1 VERSLPACSVWQ
13 LGKHNIVDD
22 CWQAACA
29 PQSKGTPL
37 PVKVKRSSH
46 QKTAARFRP
55 RIEFLSRMIH
65 PRPHATAIF
74 TLVVSL
80 VSYSL
85 ITTGFAAP
93 AEISPPPVTPT
104 PETRPSP
111 TNSSS
116 SSAATPSK
124 AVENS
129 VVKIFATLR
138 QPDPAKP
145 WTKREPNDITASGV
159 VISGKRILTNAHVVQ
174 YASEVQV
181 QANQAGDKLPAIVKA
196 VGPGIDL
203 AVLELEDQKFF
214 DSHAPLPF
222 RKSLPD
228 SKDPVMVYGYPTGG
242 ASLSITKGII
252 SRIEFT
258 NYSFSSLGLRIQ
270 IDAAINPGNSGG
282 PAVVND
288 EIVGLAFS
296 HLQTA
301 QNIGYIIPVE
311 EIEMFLQDVADGRYD
326 GKPVMY
332 DDLQTLEN
340 PALRSYLHLPESV
353 QGTVVHR
360 PFDSSPNYP
369 LKEWD
374 VITKIGEVSVDDEG
388 MIKLGD
394 TLRVRFLYMVQ
405 KLAEKDTVPLT
416 VFRTGKELKI
426 NLPVLRQRPLV
437 IPELKGTYPSYFVY
451 GPIVFS
457 EATTDFW
464 TIVQYNREWT
474 GFLAMLT
481 YMGSPLIG
489 RIGDKPAFP
498 GERLVIV
505 PCPFFPHRLSKGYGN
520 PAWQVLKTVNHQPVK
535 NLAHLVETLRDLK
548 DEFVTFEFNTRSSGE
563 SIVFP
568 RAEMVSATENILNDN
583 GVRSQGSAD
592 VMTIWNAKQ
601 TK

>member
-1 VERSLPACSVWQ
+1 M
-13 LGKHNIVDD
+13 
-22 CWQAACA
+22 
-29 PQSKGTPL
+29 
-37 PVKVKRSSH
+37 SH
-46 QKTAARFRP
+46 RRP
-55 RIEFLSRMIH
+55 R
-65 PRPHATAIF
+65 ATTMFA
-74 TLVVSL
+74 LVVSL
-80 VSYSL
+80 VFYSL
-85 ITTGFAAP
+85 ITNGFAAP
-93 AEISPPPVTPT
+93 AETSPPPVTPT
-104 PETRPSP
+104 PEARPSP
-111 TNSSS
+111 GNALST
-116 SSAATPSK
+116 AATPSK

-138 QPDPAKP
+138 QPDPTKP
-145 WTKREPNDITASGV
+145 WTKKEPNDITASGV

-258 NYSFSSLGLRIQ
+258 GYSLSALGLRIQ

-311 EIEMFLQDVADGRYD
+311 EIELFLQDVADGSYD
-326 GKPVMY
+326 GKPAMY

-340 PALRSYLHLPESV
+340 PALRSYLHLPESL
-353 QGTVVHR
+353 QGMVVHR

-374 VITKIGEVSVDDEG
+374 VITKIGDVPVDDEG

-394 TLRVRFLYMVQ
+394 TLRVRFAYMVQ
-405 KLAEKDTVPLT
+405 KLAQKDTISLT
-416 VFRTGKELKI
+416 IYRGGKESQI

-451 GPIVFS
+451 GPTVFS
-457 EATTDFW
+457 EATMDL
-464 TIVQYNREWT
+464 VALAQRNRET
-474 GFLAMLT
+474 TALVAMLT
-481 YMGSPLIG
+481 YIGSPLIG

-498 GERLVIV
+498 GERLVVV

-535 NLAHLVETLRDLK
+535 NLAHLVEILRDLK
-548 DEFVTFEFNTRSSGE
+548 DEFVTFEFDTRSSGE

-568 RAEMVSATENILNDN
+568 RAEMVSTTENILNDN

-592 VMTIWNAKQ
+592 VMTIWNAK
-601 TK
+601 KGDH

>member
-1 VERSLPACSVWQ
+1 MIH
-13 LGKHNIVDD
+13 G
-22 CWQAACA
+22 
-29 PQSKGTPL
+29 
-37 PVKVKRSSH
+37 
-46 QKTAARFRP
+46 RP
-55 RIEFLSRMIH
+55 R
-65 PRPHATAIF
+65 ATTMF
-74 TLVVSL
+74 TLVVS
-80 VSYSL
+80 VVFFSL
-85 ITTGFAAP
+85 ITNGFAAP
-93 AEISPPPVTPT
+93 AETSPPPVTPT

-111 TNSSS
+111 ANTSSI
-116 SSAATPSK
+116 AATPSK

-138 QPDPAKP
+138 QPDPTRP
-145 WTKREPNDITASGV
+145 STKKEPNDITASGV
-159 VISGKRILTNAHVVQ
+159 VISGKRILTNAHVVK

-181 QANQAGDKLPAIVKA
+181 QANQAGDKLPAIIKA

-214 DSHAPLPF
+214 DTHAPLPF

-258 NYSFSSLGLRIQ
+258 NYSFSALGLRIQ

-296 HLQTA
+296 HLQMA

-311 EIEMFLQDVADGRYD
+311 EIELFLQDVADGSYD
-326 GKPVMY
+326 GKPAMY

-340 PALRSYLHLPESV
+340 PALRSYLHLPESLH
-353 QGTVVHR
+353 GMVVHR
-360 PFDSSPNYP
+360 PFDSAASYP

-374 VITKIGEVSVDDEG
+374 VIAKIGDVPVDDEG

-394 TLRVRFLYMVQ
+394 TLRVRFPYMVQ
-405 KLAEKDTVPLT
+405 KLAVKDTVPLT
-416 VFRTGKELKI
+416 IFRGGKELKI

-437 IPELKGTYPSYFVY
+437 IPELKGSYPSYFVY

-457 EATTDFW
+457 EATTDLIALAQRNPE
-464 TIVQYNREWT
+464 TSAIV
-474 GFLAMLT
+474 GMLT
-481 YMGSPLIG
+481 YIGSPLIT

-498 GERLVIV
+498 GERLVVV

-520 PAWQVLKTVNHQPVK
+520 PGWQVLQTVNHQPIK
-535 NLAHLVETLRDLK
+535 NLAHLVEVLRDLK

-563 SIVFP
+563 AIVFP
-568 RAEMVSATENILNDN
+568 SAEMFSATENILNDN
-583 GVRSQGSAD
+583 GVRSQGSTD
-592 VMTIWNAKQ
+592 VMKIWTAKN
-601 TK
+601 TDH

>member
-1 VERSLPACSVWQ
+1 MIHRRFS
-13 LGKHNIVDD
+13 
-22 CWQAACA
+22 
-29 PQSKGTPL
+29 
-37 PVKVKRSSH
+37 
-46 QKTAARFRP
+46 AARFAFVTFFVFYLT
-55 RIEFLSRMIH
+55 ISAAL
-65 PRPHATAIF
+65 
-74 TLVVSL
+74 
-80 VSYSL
+80 
-85 ITTGFAAP
+85 AAP
-93 AEISPPPVTPT
+93 AETSPPPVTPT
-104 PETRPSP
+104 PEARPSAP
-111 TNSSS
+111 NASTTT
-116 SSAATPSK
+116 AATPSK

-129 VVKIFATLR
+129 VVKVFATLR
-138 QPDPAKP
+138 QPDPSKP
-145 WTKREPNDITASGV
+145 WTKKEPNDITASGV

-203 AVLELEDQKFF
+203 AVLEMEDQKFF

-258 NYSFSSLGLRIQ
+258 GYSLSALGLRIQ

-311 EIEMFLQDVADGRYD
+311 EIELFLQDMADGRYD
-326 GKPVMY
+326 GKPAMY

-340 PALRSYLHLPESV
+340 PALRSYLHLPESL
-353 QGTVVHR
+353 QGMVVHR
-360 PFDSSPNYP
+360 SFDSSSNYP

-374 VITKIGEVSVDDEG
+374 VITKIGDVPVDDEG
-388 MIKLGD
+388 MVKLGD
-394 TLRVRFLYMVQ
+394 TLRVRFAYMVQ

-416 VFRTGKELKI
+416 IYRGGKESKI

-437 IPELKGTYPSYFVY
+437 IPELKGAYPSYFVY

-457 EATTDFW
+457 EATTDF
-464 TIVQYNREWT
+464 VGLAQRNRENT
-474 GFLAMLT
+474 AIFAMLT
-481 YMGSPLIG
+481 YIGSPLIG
-489 RIGDKPAFP
+489 RIADKPAFP
-498 GERLVIV
+498 GERLVVV

-520 PAWQVLKTVNHQPVK
+520 PAWQVVKTVNHQPVK

-548 DEFVTFEFNTRSSGE
+548 DDFVTFEFDTRTTGE
-563 SIVFP
+563 SMVFP

-592 VMTIWNAKQ
+592 VMTIWNAK
-601 TK
+601 KDK

>member
-1 VERSLPACSVWQ
+1 MCGKKRVLAFVLESSSFAPMRIDRTSRLVFAITSALVPSVIFC
-13 LGKHNIVDD
+13 LAV
-22 CWQAACA
+22 
-29 PQSKGTPL
+29 
-37 PVKVKRSSH
+37 
-46 QKTAARFRP
+46 TAA
-55 RIEFLSRMIH
+55 L
-65 PRPHATAIF
+65 
-74 TLVVSL
+74 
-80 VSYSL
+80 
-85 ITTGFAAP
+85 AAP
-93 AEISPPPVTPT
+93 AEPSPPPVTPM
-104 PETRPSP
+104 PEAKSSP
-111 TNSSS
+111 VVVLSPP
-116 SSAATPSK
+116 ATPSK

-138 QPDPAKP
+138 QPDPTKP
-145 WTKREPNDITASGV
+145 WSKREPTEITASGA

-181 QANQAGDKLPAIVKA
+181 QANQAGDKLPAVVKA

-203 AVLELEDQKFF
+203 AILELENQKFF

-242 ASLSITKGII
+242 TSLSITKGII

-258 NYSFSSLGLRIQ
+258 GYSVSAQGLRIQ

-296 HLQTA
+296 HLQMA

-311 EIEMFLQDVADGRYD
+311 EIELFLQDVGDGHYD
-326 GKPVMY
+326 GKPAMY

-340 PALRSYLHLPESV
+340 PALRSYLHLPESS
-353 QGTVVHR
+353 QGMVVHR
-360 PFDSSPNYP
+360 PFASSPNYP

-374 VITKIGEVSVDDEG
+374 VVTKIGDVPVDDEG

-394 TLRVRFLYMVQ
+394 TLRVRFPYMVQ
-405 KLAEKDTVPLT
+405 KLAEKDSVPLT
-416 VFRTGKELKI
+416 IFRDGKELKI

-437 IPELKGTYPSYFVY
+437 IPELKGNYPSYFVY

-457 EATTDFW
+457 EATTDL
-464 TIVQYNREWT
+464 IAVIHHNREYAAML
-474 GFLAMLT
+474 GMLT
-481 YMGSPLIG
+481 YIGSPLIG

-498 GERLVIV
+498 GERLVVV
-505 PCPFFPHRLSKGYGN
+505 PCPFFPHRLSKGYGS
-520 PAWQVLKTVNHQPVK
+520 PAWQVLKTVNHQSIK
-535 NLAHLVETLRDLK
+535 NLNHLVEVLRDLK
-548 DEFVTFEFNTRSSGE
+548 DEFVTFEFNTRLSGE

-583 GVRSQGSAD
+583 GVRSQGSPD
-592 VMTIWNAKQ
+592 VMKVWSGKTTDHPAKPLP
-601 TK
+601 

>member
-1 VERSLPACSVWQ
+1 MIQ
-13 LGKHNIVDD
+13 
-22 CWQAACA
+22 
-29 PQSKGTPL
+29 
-37 PVKVKRSSH
+37 
-46 QKTAARFRP
+46 RP
-55 RIEFLSRMIH
+55 
-65 PRPHATAIF
+65 PRATTAIF
-74 TLVVSL
+74 TLAVSL
-80 VSYSL
+80 VYYSL
-85 ITTGFAAP
+85 ITTALAAP
-93 AEISPPPVTPT
+93 AETSTPPVTPP

-111 TNSSS
+111 ANASST
-116 SSAATPSK
+116 AATPSK

-129 VVKIFATLR
+129 VVKIFATLC
-138 QPDPAKP
+138 QPDPTKP
-145 WTKREPNDITASGV
+145 WTKREPSDITASGV

-258 NYSFSSLGLRIQ
+258 GYSLSALGLRIQ

-288 EIVGLAFS
+288 EIVGVAFS

-311 EIEMFLQDVADGRYD
+311 EIEFFLQDVADGSYD
-326 GKPVMY
+326 GKPAIY

-340 PALRSYLHLPESV
+340 PALRSYLHLPESLE
-353 QGTVVHR
+353 GMIVHR

-369 LKEWD
+369 LKQWD
-374 VITKIGEVSVDDEG
+374 VITKIGDAPVDDEG

-394 TLRVRFLYMVQ
+394 TLRVQFAYMVQ
-405 KLAEKDTVPLT
+405 KLAQKDAVPLT
-416 VFRTGKELKI
+416 IYRDGKESKI

-437 IPELKGTYPSYFVY
+437 IPELKGAYPSYFVY

-457 EATTDFW
+457 EATTDLVTFA
-464 TIVQYNREWT
+464 QRNREMT
-474 GFLAMLT
+474 PLLAMLT
-481 YMGSPLIG
+481 YIGSPLIG

-498 GERLVIV
+498 GERLVVV

-520 PAWQVLKTVNHQPVK
+520 PSWQVLKTVNHQPVK
-535 NLAHLVETLRDLK
+535 NLAHLVAMLRDLK
-548 DEFVTFEFNTRSSGE
+548 DEFVTFEFDTRTGGE

-568 RAEMVSATENILNDN
+568 RSEMVSATDNILNDN
-583 GVRSQGSAD
+583 GVRSQGSPD
-592 VMTIWNAKQ
+592 VMTIWNAK
-601 TK
+601 TKP

>member
-1 VERSLPACSVWQ
+1 M
-13 LGKHNIVDD
+13 I
-22 CWQAACA
+22 
-29 PQSKGTPL
+29 
-37 PVKVKRSSH
+37 
-46 QKTAARFRP
+46 RP
-55 RIEFLSRMIH
+55 R
-65 PRPHATAIF
+65 PRATTIF
-74 TLVVSL
+74 ALVL
-80 VSYSL
+80 VSCSL
-85 ITTGFAAP
+85 ITTGFSAP
-93 AEISPPPVTPT
+93 AETGPPAVTPT
-104 PETRPSP
+104 PEARQSVPSAP
-111 TNSSS
+111 STT
-116 SSAATPSK
+116 AATPSK

-138 QPDPAKP
+138 QPDPTKP
-145 WTKREPNDITASGV
+145 WTKKEPNDITASGV

-203 AVLELEDQKFF
+203 AVLELEDQRFF
-214 DSHAPLPF
+214 DTHAPLPF

-258 NYSFSSLGLRIQ
+258 NYSFSALGLRIQ

-296 HLQTA
+296 HLQMA

-340 PALRSYLHLPESV
+340 PALRSYLHLPESL
-353 QGTVVHR
+353 QGMVVHR

-374 VITKIGEVSVDDEG
+374 VITKIGDVQVDDEG

-394 TLRVRFLYMVQ
+394 TLRVRFNYLVQ
-405 KLAEKDTVPLT
+405 KLAQKDTVPLT
-416 VFRTGKELKI
+416 IYRGGKESKI
-426 NLPVLRQRPLV
+426 NLPVLRERPLV
-437 IPELKGTYPSYFVY
+437 IPELNGAYPSYFVY
-451 GPIVFS
+451 GPLVFS
-457 EATTDFW
+457 EVTTDMLAA
-464 TIVQYNREWT
+464 QRNREMT
-474 GFLAMLT
+474 GFFAMLT
-481 YMGSPLIG
+481 YMGSPLIC

-498 GERLVIV
+498 GERLVVV

-520 PAWQVLKTVNHQPVK
+520 PAWQILKAVNHQPIK

-548 DEFVTFEFNTRSSGE
+548 DEFVTFEFNTRTSGE
-563 SIVFP
+563 SVVFP

-592 VMTIWNAKQ
+592 VMTIWNGKG

>member
-1 VERSLPACSVWQ
+1 MRRKNFLRAQASCVWGRVGFQPADETS
-13 LGKHNIVDD
+13 
-22 CWQAACA
+22 QA
-29 PQSKGTPL
+29 KR
-37 PVKVKRSSH
+37 PVPPRAIGPIRKN
-46 QKTAARFRP
+46 AARFRP
-55 RIEFLSRMIH
+55 RIAFLSWMIR
-65 PRPHATAIF
+65 PRPRATTIF
-74 TLVVSL
+74 ALVL
-80 VSYSL
+80 ASYSL
-85 ITTGFAAP
+85 ITTGFGAP
-93 AEISPPPVTPT
+93 AETGPPAVTPT
-104 PETRPSP
+104 PEARPSVP
-111 TNSSS
+111 SAPSTT
-116 SSAATPSK
+116 AATPSK

-138 QPDPAKP
+138 QPDPTKP
-145 WTKREPNDITASGV
+145 WTKKEPNDITASGV

-203 AVLELEDQKFF
+203 AVLELEDQRFF
-214 DSHAPLPF
+214 DTHAPLPF

-258 NYSFSSLGLRIQ
+258 NYSFSALGLRIQ

-296 HLQTA
+296 HLQMA

-340 PALRSYLHLPESV
+340 PALRSYLHLPESL
-353 QGTVVHR
+353 QGMVVHR

-374 VITKIGEVSVDDEG
+374 VITKIGDVQVDDEG

-394 TLRVRFLYMVQ
+394 TLRVRFNYLVQ
-405 KLAEKDTVPLT
+405 KLAQKDTVPLT
-416 VFRTGKELKI
+416 IYRGGKESKI
-426 NLPVLRQRPLV
+426 NLPVLRERPLV
-437 IPELKGTYPSYFVY
+437 IPELNGAYPSYFVY
-451 GPIVFS
+451 GPLVFS
-457 EATTDFW
+457 EVTTDMLAA
-464 TIVQYNREWT
+464 QRNREMT
-474 GFLAMLT
+474 GFFAMLT
-481 YMGSPLIG
+481 YMGSPLIC

-498 GERLVIV
+498 GERLVVV

-520 PAWQVLKTVNHQPVK
+520 PAWQILKAVNHQPIK

-548 DEFVTFEFNTRSSGE
+548 DEFVTFEFNTRTSGE
-563 SIVFP
+563 SVVFP

-592 VMTIWNAKQ
+592 VMTIWNGKGM
-601 TK
+601 K

>member
-1 VERSLPACSVWQ
+1 MS
-13 LGKHNIVDD
+13 
-22 CWQAACA
+22 
-29 PQSKGTPL
+29 
-37 PVKVKRSSH
+37 
-46 QKTAARFRP
+46 
-55 RIEFLSRMIH
+55 H
-65 PRPHATAIF
+65 PRSRISVTILFIVIIPTIF
-74 TLVVSL
+74 S
-80 VSYSL
+80 SL
-85 ITTGFAAP
+85 IATVLAAP
-93 AEISPPPVTPT
+93 AETSAPAVTPT
-104 PETRPSP
+104 PEIKPSAAN
-111 TNSSS
+111 TSSSS

-138 QPDPAKP
+138 QPDPTKP
-145 WTKREPNDITASGV
+145 WTKKEPSDITASGV

-203 AVLELEDQKFF
+203 AVLEMEDQKFF

-258 NYSFSSLGLRIQ
+258 GYSLSTLGLRIQ

-340 PALRSYLHLPESV
+340 PALRSFLHLPESV
-353 QGTVVHR
+353 RGMVVHR
-360 PFDSSPNYP
+360 PFDSSPSYP

-374 VITKIGEVSVDDEG
+374 VITKIGDVPVDDEG

-416 VFRTGKELKI
+416 VFRNGKELKI
-426 NLPVLRQRPLV
+426 NLPILRQRPLV
-437 IPELKGTYPSYFVY
+437 IPELRGAYPSYFVY

-457 EATTDFW
+457 EATTDLFAL
-464 TIVQYNREWT
+464 TQHNRDMT
-474 GFLAMLT
+474 GLLAMLT
-481 YMGSPLIG
+481 YMGSPLIS

-498 GERLVIV
+498 GERLVVV

-520 PAWQVLKTVNHQPVK
+520 PAWQTLKTVNHQPVK
-535 NLAHLVETLRDLK
+535 NLANLVETLRDLK
-548 DEFVTFEFNTRSSGE
+548 DEFVSFEFDTRTSGE

-568 RAEMVSATENILNDN
+568 RAEMVSAAENILNDN

-592 VMTIWNAKQ
+592 VMTIWNAK
-601 TK
+601 K

>member
-1 VERSLPACSVWQ
+1 MPLGPVGFQPAENVNQASCPIARHARYVRSKPEKGRSLSPSNRVPW
-13 LGKHNIVDD
+13 LMFHG
-22 CWQAACA
+22 
-29 PQSKGTPL
+29 PPT
-37 PVKVKRSSH
+37 
-46 QKTAARFRP
+46 RF
-55 RIEFLSRMIH
+55 I
-65 PRPHATAIF
+65 
-74 TLVVSL
+74 LVVAL
-80 VSYSL
+80 IFYFL
-85 ITTGFAAP
+85 ITIGLAAP
-93 AEISPPPVTPT
+93 AETSPPAITPT

-111 TNSSS
+111 ANTSST
-116 SSAATPSK
+116 AATPSK

-138 QPDPAKP
+138 QPDPTRP

-258 NYSFSSLGLRIQ
+258 GYSLSGLGLRIQ

-296 HLQTA
+296 HLQMA

-311 EIEMFLQDVADGRYD
+311 EIEMFLQDVADGSYD
-326 GKPVMY
+326 GKPAMY

-340 PALRSYLHLPESV
+340 PALRSYLHLPESL
-353 QGTVVHR
+353 QGMVVHR

-374 VITKIGEVSVDDEG
+374 VITKIGDVPVDDEG

-394 TLRVRFLYMVQ
+394 TLRVRFPYMVQ
-405 KLAEKDTVPLT
+405 KLAQKDTVPLT
-416 VFRTGKELKI
+416 VYRDGKELKM

-437 IPELKGTYPSYFVY
+437 IPELKGAYPSYFVY

-457 EATTDFW
+457 EATTDL
-464 TIVQYNREWT
+464 VALAQRNRET
-474 GFLAMLT
+474 TALVAMLT
-481 YMGSPLIG
+481 YIGSPLIG

-498 GERLVIV
+498 GERLVVV

-520 PAWQVLKTVNHQPVK
+520 PSWQVLKTVNHYPVK
-535 NLAHLVETLRDLK
+535 NLAHLVEMLRDLK
-548 DEFVTFEFNTRSSGE
+548 DDFVTFEFDTRSSGE

-592 VMTIWNAKQ
+592 VMTIWNAK
-601 TK
+601 K

>member
-1 VERSLPACSVWQ
+1 
-13 LGKHNIVDD
+13 
-22 CWQAACA
+22 
-29 PQSKGTPL
+29 
-37 PVKVKRSSH
+37 
-46 QKTAARFRP
+46 
-55 RIEFLSRMIH
+55 MIH
-65 PRPHATAIF
+65 PRPRATTIF
-74 TLVVSL
+74 ALALVF
-80 VSYSL
+80 YSL

-93 AEISPPPVTPT
+93 AETSPPPVTPT
-104 PETRPSP
+104 PEVRPSVP
-111 TNSSS
+111 SASSTI
-116 SSAATPSK
+116 AATPSK

-138 QPDPAKP
+138 QPDPTKP
-145 WTKREPNDITASGV
+145 WAKKEPNDITASGV

-174 YASEVQV
+174 YASEVQI

-214 DSHAPLPF
+214 DTHAPLPF

-258 NYSFSSLGLRIQ
+258 NYSFSALGLRIQ

-353 QGTVVHR
+353 QGMVVHR

-374 VITKIGEVSVDDEG
+374 VITKIGDVPVDDEG

-405 KLAEKDTVPLT
+405 KVAEKDLVPLT
-416 VFRTGKELKI
+416 VFRGGKELKT

-437 IPELKGTYPSYFVY
+437 IPELKGAYPSYFVY

-457 EATTDFW
+457 EATTDFFA
-464 TIVQYNREWT
+464 VAQFNREWS
-474 GFLAMLT
+474 GFLAMLA
-481 YMGSPLIG
+481 YIGSPLIT

-498 GERLVIV
+498 GERLVVV

-520 PAWQVLKTVNHQPVK
+520 PAWQILKTVNHQPIK

-548 DEFVTFEFNTRSSGE
+548 DEFVTFEFNTRTSGE

-592 VMTIWNAKQ
+592 VMTIWNAKG

>member
-1 VERSLPACSVWQ
+1 MMIDRRSRLAFAITFASAVPPIFCLV
-13 LGKHNIVDD
+13 L
-22 CWQAACA
+22 
-29 PQSKGTPL
+29 
-37 PVKVKRSSH
+37 
-46 QKTAARFRP
+46 TAA
-55 RIEFLSRMIH
+55 L
-65 PRPHATAIF
+65 
-74 TLVVSL
+74 
-80 VSYSL
+80 
-85 ITTGFAAP
+85 AAP
-93 AEISPPPVTPT
+93 AEPSPPPVTPT
-104 PETRPSP
+104 PEVKPSP
-111 TNSSS
+111 VLSP
-116 SSAATPSK
+116 AATPSK

-138 QPDPAKP
+138 LPDPSKP
-145 WTKREPNDITASGV
+145 WTKKEPNEITASGT

-181 QANQAGDKLPAIVKA
+181 QANQAGDKLPAVVKA

-203 AVLELEDQKFF
+203 AILELEDQKFF
-214 DSHAPLPF
+214 DSHSPLPF
-222 RKSLPD
+222 KKSLPD
-228 SKDPVMVYGYPTGG
+228 SKEPVMVYGYPTGG

-258 NYSFSSLGLRIQ
+258 GYSISAQGLRIQ

-301 QNIGYIIPVE
+301 QSIGYIIPVE
-311 EIEMFLQDVADGRYD
+311 EIELFLQDVADGHYD
-326 GKPVMY
+326 SKPAMY

-340 PALRSYLHLPESV
+340 PALRSYLHLPESL
-353 QGTVVHR
+353 QGMVVHR
-360 PFDSSPNYP
+360 PFDSAATYP

-374 VITKIGEVSVDDEG
+374 VITKVGDVPIDDEG

-394 TLRVRFLYMVQ
+394 TLRVRFPYLVQ

-416 VFRTGKELKI
+416 VFRGGKEWKI

-437 IPELKGTYPSYFVY
+437 IPELKGSYPSYFVY

-457 EATTDFW
+457 EDLIA
-464 TIVQYNREWT
+464 VVYHNRENAAML
-474 GFLAMLT
+474 GMLT
-481 YMGSPLIG
+481 YIGSPLIA

-498 GERLVIV
+498 GERLVVV
-505 PCPFFPHRLSKGYGN
+505 PAPFFPHRLSKGYGN
-520 PAWQVLKTVNHQPVK
+520 PSWQVLKTVNHQSIK
-535 NLAHLVETLRDLK
+535 NLAHLVDVLRDLK
-548 DEFVTFEFNTRSSGE
+548 DEFVTFEFDTRSGGE
-563 SIVFP
+563 SCVFP
-568 RAEMVSATENILNDN
+568 RGEIVSATENILNDN

-592 VMTIWNAKQ
+592 VMKIWTAKTERA

>member
-1 VERSLPACSVWQ
+1 MMIDRRSRLAFAITFASAVPPIFCLV
-13 LGKHNIVDD
+13 L
-22 CWQAACA
+22 
-29 PQSKGTPL
+29 
-37 PVKVKRSSH
+37 
-46 QKTAARFRP
+46 TAA
-55 RIEFLSRMIH
+55 L
-65 PRPHATAIF
+65 
-74 TLVVSL
+74 
-80 VSYSL
+80 
-85 ITTGFAAP
+85 AAP
-93 AEISPPPVTPT
+93 AEPSPPPVTPT
-104 PETRPSP
+104 PEVKPSP
-111 TNSSS
+111 VLSP
-116 SSAATPSK
+116 AATPSK

-138 QPDPAKP
+138 LPDPSKP
-145 WTKREPNDITASGV
+145 WTKKEPNEITASGT

-181 QANQAGDKLPAIVKA
+181 QANQAGDKLPAVVKA

-203 AVLELEDQKFF
+203 AILELEDQKFF
-214 DSHAPLPF
+214 DSHSPLPF
-222 RKSLPD
+222 KKSLPD
-228 SKDPVMVYGYPTGG
+228 SKEPVMVYGYPTGG

-258 NYSFSSLGLRIQ
+258 GYSISAQGLRIQ

-311 EIEMFLQDVADGRYD
+311 EIELFLQDVADGHYD
-326 GKPVMY
+326 SKPAMY

-340 PALRSYLHLPESV
+340 PALRSYLHLPESL
-353 QGTVVHR
+353 QGMVVHR
-360 PFDSSPNYP
+360 PFDSAATYP

-374 VITKIGEVSVDDEG
+374 VITKVGDVPIDDEG

-394 TLRVRFLYMVQ
+394 TLRVRFPYLVQ

-416 VFRTGKELKI
+416 VFRGGKEWKI

-437 IPELKGTYPSYFVY
+437 IPELKGSYPSYFVY

-457 EATTDFW
+457 EATTDL
-464 TIVQYNREWT
+464 IAVVYHNRENAAML
-474 GFLAMLT
+474 GMLT
-481 YMGSPLIG
+481 YIGSPLIA

-498 GERLVIV
+498 GERLVVV
-505 PCPFFPHRLSKGYGN
+505 PAPFFPHRLSKGYGN
-520 PAWQVLKTVNHQPVK
+520 PSWQVLKTVNHQSIK
-535 NLAHLVETLRDLK
+535 NLAHLVDVLRDLK
-548 DEFVTFEFNTRSSGE
+548 DEFVTFEFDTRSGGE
-563 SIVFP
+563 SCVFP
-568 RAEMVSATENILNDN
+568 RGEIVSATENILNDN

-592 VMTIWNAKQ
+592 VMKIWTAKTERA

>member
-1 VERSLPACSVWQ
+1 
-13 LGKHNIVDD
+13 
-22 CWQAACA
+22 
-29 PQSKGTPL
+29 
-37 PVKVKRSSH
+37 
-46 QKTAARFRP
+46 
-55 RIEFLSRMIH
+55 M
-65 PRPHATAIF
+65 F

-80 VSYSL
+80 ISYSL
-85 ITTGFAAP
+85 ITTGLGAP
-93 AEISPPPVTPT
+93 AETSPPPVTPT
-104 PETRPSP
+104 PEVRPSLA
-111 TNSSS
+111 NASSI
-116 SSAATPSK
+116 AATPSK

-138 QPDPAKP
+138 QPDPTKP
-145 WTKREPNDITASGV
+145 WTKMEPNDITASGV

-258 NYSFSSLGLRIQ
+258 GYSLSALGLRIQ

-296 HLQTA
+296 HLQMA

-311 EIEMFLQDVADGRYD
+311 EIEMFLQDVADGSYD
-326 GKPVMY
+326 GKPAMF

-340 PALRSYLHLPESV
+340 PALRSYLHLPESL
-353 QGTVVHR
+353 QGMVVHR

-374 VITKIGEVSVDDEG
+374 VITKIGDVPVDDEG

-394 TLRVRFLYMVQ
+394 TLRVRFNYMVQ
-405 KLAEKDTVPLT
+405 KLAQKDTVPLT
-416 VFRTGKELKI
+416 IYRGGKESKI

-437 IPELKGTYPSYFVY
+437 IPELKGAYPSYFVY

-457 EATTDFW
+457 EATTDLV
-464 TIVQYNREWT
+464 TLGQRSRET
-474 GFLAMLT
+474 TALVAMLT
-481 YMGSPLIG
+481 YIGSPLIA

-498 GERLVIV
+498 GERLVVV

-520 PAWQVLKTVNHQPVK
+520 PAWQVLKTVNHHPVK
-535 NLAHLVETLRDLK
+535 NLAHLVEMLRDLK
-548 DEFVTFEFNTRSSGE
+548 DEFVTFEFDTRSSGE

-592 VMTIWNAKQ
+592 VMTIWNAKGA
-601 TK
+601 K

>member
-1 VERSLPACSVWQ
+1 MP
-13 LGKHNIVDD
+13 
-22 CWQAACA
+22 
-29 PQSKGTPL
+29 P
-37 PVKVKRSSH
+37 
-46 QKTAARFRP
+46 RP
-55 RIEFLSRMIH
+55 R
-65 PRPHATAIF
+65 ATTIF
-74 TLVVSL
+74 ALALVF
-80 VSYSL
+80 YSL

-93 AEISPPPVTPT
+93 AETSPPPVTPT
-104 PETRPSP
+104 PEVRPSVP
-111 TNSSS
+111 SAPSTI
-116 SSAATPSK
+116 AATPSK

-138 QPDPAKP
+138 QPDPTKP
-145 WTKREPNDITASGV
+145 WAKKEPNDITASGV

-174 YASEVQV
+174 YASEVQI

-214 DSHAPLPF
+214 DTHAPLPF

-258 NYSFSSLGLRIQ
+258 NYSFSALGLRIQ

-311 EIEMFLQDVADGRYD
+311 EIGMFLQDVADGRYD

-353 QGTVVHR
+353 QGMVVHR

-374 VITKIGEVSVDDEG
+374 VITKIGDVPVDDEG

-405 KLAEKDTVPLT
+405 KVAEKDLVPLT
-416 VFRTGKELKI
+416 VFRGGKELKT

-437 IPELKGTYPSYFVY
+437 IPELKGAYPSYFVY

-457 EATTDFW
+457 EATTDFFA
-464 TIVQYNREWT
+464 IAQFNREWS
-474 GFLAMLT
+474 GFLAMLA
-481 YMGSPLIG
+481 YIGSPLIT

-498 GERLVIV
+498 GERLVVV

-520 PAWQVLKTVNHQPVK
+520 PAWQILKTVNHQPIK
-535 NLAHLVETLRDLK
+535 NLAHLVETLHDLK
-548 DEFVTFEFNTRSSGE
+548 DEFVTFEFNTRTSGE

-592 VMTIWNAKQ
+592 VMTIWNAKG

>member
-1 VERSLPACSVWQ
+1 M
-13 LGKHNIVDD
+13 
-22 CWQAACA
+22 
-29 PQSKGTPL
+29 
-37 PVKVKRSSH
+37 
-46 QKTAARFRP
+46 
-55 RIEFLSRMIH
+55 RIDRTSR
-65 PRPHATAIF
+65 RVFAITSPF
-74 TLVVSL
+74 AG
-80 VSYSL
+80 SL
-85 ITTGFAAP
+85 IFCLTIAAALAAP
-93 AEISPPPVTPT
+93 ADTSPPPVTPT
-104 PETRPSP
+104 PQAKPSP
-111 TNSSS
+111 VVVLSPP
-116 SSAATPSK
+116 AATPSK

-138 QPDPAKP
+138 QPDPSKP
-145 WTKREPNDITASGV
+145 WTNKEPSDITASGA

-181 QANQAGDKLPAIVKA
+181 QANQAGDKVPAIVKA
-196 VGPGIDL
+196 VAPGMDL
-203 AVLELEDQKFF
+203 AILELEDKKFF
-214 DSHAPLPF
+214 DSHSPLPF

-228 SKDPVMVYGYPTGG
+228 SKDSVIVYGYPTGG

-258 NYSFSSLGLRIQ
+258 GYSLSALGLRIQ

-282 PAVVND
+282 PAVVSD

-301 QNIGYIIPVE
+301 QNIGYIIPGE
-311 EIEMFLQDVADGRYD
+311 ELEIFLQDVADGSYD
-326 GKPVMY
+326 GRPAMY

-340 PALRSYLHLPESV
+340 PALRSYLRLPESL
-353 QGTVVHR
+353 QGMVVHR
-360 PFDSSPNYP
+360 PFDPSSNYP

-374 VITKIGEVSVDDEG
+374 VVTKIGDVPVDDEG

-394 TLRVRFLYMVQ
+394 TLRVRFAYMVQ
-405 KLAEKDTVPLT
+405 KLAQKDTVPLT
-416 VFRTGKELKI
+416 VFRGGKESKI

-437 IPELKGTYPSYFVY
+437 IPELKGAYPSYFVY

-457 EATTDFW
+457 EATTDL
-464 TIVQYNREWT
+464 VALAQHNREMAA
-474 GFLAMLT
+474 LVAMLT
-481 YMGSPLIG
+481 YIGSPLIG

-498 GERLVIV
+498 GERLVVV

-520 PAWQVLKTVNHQPVK
+520 PSWQVLKTVNDEPVK
-535 NLAHLVETLRDLK
+535 NLAHLVEVLLDLK

-568 RAEMVSATENILNDN
+568 RAEMASATEKILSDN

-592 VMTIWNAKQ
+592 VMTIWNAKA
-601 TK
+601 KP

>member
-1 VERSLPACSVWQ
+1 
-13 LGKHNIVDD
+13 
-22 CWQAACA
+22 
-29 PQSKGTPL
+29 
-37 PVKVKRSSH
+37 
-46 QKTAARFRP
+46 
-55 RIEFLSRMIH
+55 MIH
-65 PRPHATAIF
+65 PRPRATTIF
-74 TLVVSL
+74 ALVL
-80 VSYSL
+80 VYYSL

-93 AEISPPPVTPT
+93 AETSPPPVTPG
-104 PETRPSP
+104 PEARPSP
-111 TNSSS
+111 ANAS

-138 QPDPAKP
+138 QPDPFKP

-203 AVLELEDQKFF
+203 ALLELEDQKFF

-296 HLQTA
+296 HLQMA

-311 EIEMFLQDVADGRYD
+311 EIELFLRDVADGRYD
-326 GKPVMY
+326 GKPAMY

-340 PALRSYLHLPESV
+340 PALRSYLHLPESLE
-353 QGTVVHR
+353 GMIVHR

-374 VITKIGEVSVDDEG
+374 VITKIGDVPVDDEG

-394 TLRVRFLYMVQ
+394 TLRVRFAYMVQ
-405 KLAEKDTVPLT
+405 KLAQKDTVSLT
-416 VFRTGKELKI
+416 IYRAGRESKV

-437 IPELKGTYPSYFVY
+437 IPELRGAYPSYFVY

-457 EATTDFW
+457 EATTDLI
-464 TIVQYNREWT
+464 TLAPSRET
-474 GFLAMLT
+474 AAIFATLT
-481 YMGSPLIG
+481 YMGSPLIA
-489 RIGDKPAFP
+489 RAGDKPAFP

-505 PCPFFPHRLSKGYGN
+505 PCPFFPQRLAKGYGN
-520 PAWQVLKTVNHQPVK
+520 PAWQVLKTVNHQPVR

-548 DEFVTFEFNTRSSGE
+548 DEFVTFEFDTRNAGE

-592 VMTIWNAKQ
+592 VMTIWNAKG

>member
-1 VERSLPACSVWQ
+1 MIQ
-13 LGKHNIVDD
+13 
-22 CWQAACA
+22 
-29 PQSKGTPL
+29 
-37 PVKVKRSSH
+37 
-46 QKTAARFRP
+46 RP
-55 RIEFLSRMIH
+55 
-65 PRPHATAIF
+65 PRATTAIF
-74 TLVVSL
+74 TLAVSL
-80 VSYSL
+80 VYYSL
-85 ITTGFAAP
+85 ITTALAAP
-93 AEISPPPVTPT
+93 AETSTPPVTPP

-111 TNSSS
+111 ANASST
-116 SSAATPSK
+116 AATPSK

-138 QPDPAKP
+138 QPDPTKP
-145 WTKREPNDITASGV
+145 WTKREPSDITASGV

-258 NYSFSSLGLRIQ
+258 GYSLSALGLRIQ

-288 EIVGLAFS
+288 EIVGVAFS

-311 EIEMFLQDVADGRYD
+311 EIEFFLQDVADGSYD
-326 GKPVMY
+326 GKPAMY

-340 PALRSYLHLPESV
+340 PALRSYLHLPESLE
-353 QGTVVHR
+353 GMIVHR

-369 LKEWD
+369 LKQWD
-374 VITKIGEVSVDDEG
+374 VITKIGDTPVDDEG

-394 TLRVRFLYMVQ
+394 TLRVQFAYMVQ
-405 KLAEKDTVPLT
+405 KLAQKDAVPLT
-416 VFRTGKELKI
+416 IYRDGKESKI

-437 IPELKGTYPSYFVY
+437 IPELKGAYPSYFVY

-457 EATTDFW
+457 EATTDLVTFA
-464 TIVQYNREWT
+464 QRNREMT
-474 GFLAMLT
+474 PLLAMLT
-481 YMGSPLIG
+481 YIGSPLIG

-498 GERLVIV
+498 GERLVVV

-520 PAWQVLKTVNHQPVK
+520 PSWQVLKTVNHQPVK
-535 NLAHLVETLRDLK
+535 NLAHLVAMLRDLK
-548 DEFVTFEFNTRSSGE
+548 DEFVTFEFDTRTGGE

-568 RAEMVSATENILNDN
+568 RSEMVSATDNILNDN
-583 GVRSQGSAD
+583 GVRSQGSPD
-592 VMTIWNAKQ
+592 VMTIWNAK
-601 TK
+601 TKP

>member
-1 VERSLPACSVWQ
+1 MS
-13 LGKHNIVDD
+13 
-22 CWQAACA
+22 
-29 PQSKGTPL
+29 
-37 PVKVKRSSH
+37 
-46 QKTAARFRP
+46 
-55 RIEFLSRMIH
+55 H
-65 PRPHATAIF
+65 PRPRATA
-74 TLVVSL
+74 VYSL
-80 VSYSL
+80 VGSL
-85 ITTGFAAP
+85 LFYLLTTTGFSAP
-93 AEISPPPVTPT
+93 AETSPPPVTPT
-104 PETRPSP
+104 PEAKPSP
-111 TNSSS
+111 AGASSS
-116 SSAATPSK
+116 TAVTPSK

-138 QPDPAKP
+138 QPDPTKP
-145 WTKREPNDITASGV
+145 WTKKEPNDITASGV

-228 SKDPVMVYGYPTGG
+228 SKEPVMVYGYPTGG

-258 NYSFSSLGLRIQ
+258 NYSISALGLRIQ

-296 HLQTA
+296 HLQAA

-311 EIEMFLQDVADGRYD
+311 EIELFLQDVADGSYD

-340 PALRSYLHLPESV
+340 PALRSYLHLPESL
-353 QGTVVHR
+353 QGVIVHR

-374 VITKIGEVSVDDEG
+374 VITKIGDVPVDDEG

-405 KLAEKDTVPLT
+405 KLAQKDTVPLT
-416 VFRTGKELKI
+416 VFRGGKELKI
-426 NLPVLRQRPLV
+426 SLPVLRQRPLV
-437 IPELKGTYPSYFVY
+437 IPELKGAYPSYFVY

-457 EATTDFW
+457 EATTDLLA
-464 TIVQYNREWT
+464 VAQRNREMT
-474 GFLAMLT
+474 AVLAMLT
-481 YMGSPLIG
+481 YIGSPLIG

-498 GERLVIV
+498 GERLVVV
-505 PCPFFPHRLSKGYGN
+505 PSPFFPHRLAKGYGN
-520 PAWQVLKTVNHQPVK
+520 PSWQVLKTVNHKPVK
-535 NLAHLVETLRDLK
+535 NLAHLVELLREMK
-548 DEFVTFEFNTRSSGE
+548 DEFVTFEFDTRSSGE

-568 RAEMVSATENILNDN
+568 RAEMASATENILSDN

-592 VMTIWNAKQ
+592 AMTIWNTKAKP
-601 TK
+601 

>member
-1 VERSLPACSVWQ
+1 MIDRCVRATRFSLF
-13 LGKHNIVDD
+13 G
-22 CWQAACA
+22 
-29 PQSKGTPL
+29 
-37 PVKVKRSSH
+37 
-46 QKTAARFRP
+46 
-55 RIEFLSRMIH
+55 
-65 PRPHATAIF
+65 
-74 TLVVSL
+74 
-80 VSYSL
+80 SL
-85 ITTGFAAP
+85 IFYLMIATTLAAP
-93 AEISPPPVTPT
+93 AETNPPPVTPS
-104 PETRPSP
+104 PEAKPSP
-111 TNSSS
+111 PESGASPP
-116 SSAATPSK
+116 AATPSK

-138 QPDPAKP
+138 QPDPTKP
-145 WTKREPNDITASGV
+145 WTKKEPTEITASGA

-214 DSHAPLPF
+214 DSHSPLPF

-258 NYSFSSLGLRIQ
+258 SYSLSSLGLRIQ

-282 PAVVND
+282 PAIVND

-311 EIEMFLQDVADGRYD
+311 EIELFLQDVTDGRYD
-326 GKPVMY
+326 GKPVIY
-332 DDLQTLEN
+332 DDIQTLEN
-340 PALRSYLHLPESV
+340 PALRSYLHLAESM
-353 QGTVVHR
+353 QGPIVHR
-360 PFDSSPNYP
+360 PFSSAPDYP

-374 VITKIGEVSVDDEG
+374 VITKIGDVPIDDQG
-388 MIKLGD
+388 MIKLTD
-394 TLRVRFLYMVQ
+394 TLRVQFAYMVQ
-405 KLAEKDTVPLT
+405 KLAQKDTVPLT
-416 VFRTGKELKI
+416 ISRGGKELKI
-426 NLPVLRQRPLV
+426 NLPVLRQRPLA
-437 IPELKGTYPSYFVY
+437 IPELRGSYPSYFVY

-457 EATTDFW
+457 EATTDL
-464 TIVQYNREWT
+464 IALAQRSREMST
-474 GFLAMLT
+474 VLAMLT
-481 YMGSPLIG
+481 YIGSPLIG

-498 GERLVIV
+498 GERLVVV
-505 PCPFFPHRLSKGYGN
+505 PCPFFPHRLAKGYGN

-535 NLAHLVETLRDLK
+535 NLASLVETLRDLK
-548 DEFVTFEFNTRSSGE
+548 DEFVTFEFNTRTSGE

-568 RAEMVSATENILNDN
+568 RAEMVNVTENILSDN
-583 GVRSQGSAD
+583 GVRAQGSAD
-592 VMTIWNAKQ
+592 VMQIWSAKSR
-601 TK
+601 

>member
-1 VERSLPACSVWQ
+1 M
-13 LGKHNIVDD
+13 I
-22 CWQAACA
+22 
-29 PQSKGTPL
+29 
-37 PVKVKRSSH
+37 
-46 QKTAARFRP
+46 RP
-55 RIEFLSRMIH
+55 R
-65 PRPHATAIF
+65 PRATTIF
-74 TLVVSL
+74 ALVL
-80 VSYSL
+80 ASYSL
-85 ITTGFAAP
+85 ITTGFGAP
-93 AEISPPPVTPT
+93 AETGPPAVTPT
-104 PETRPSP
+104 PEARPSVP
-111 TNSSS
+111 SAPSTT
-116 SSAATPSK
+116 AATPSK

-138 QPDPAKP
+138 QPDPTKP
-145 WTKREPNDITASGV
+145 WTKKEPNDITASGV

-203 AVLELEDQKFF
+203 AVLELEDQRFF
-214 DSHAPLPF
+214 DTHAPLPF

-258 NYSFSSLGLRIQ
+258 NYSFSALGLRIQ

-296 HLQTA
+296 HLQMA

-340 PALRSYLHLPESV
+340 PALRSYLHLPESL
-353 QGTVVHR
+353 QGMVVHR

-374 VITKIGEVSVDDEG
+374 VITKIGDVQVDDEG

-394 TLRVRFLYMVQ
+394 TLRVRFNYLVQ
-405 KLAEKDTVPLT
+405 KLAQKDTVPLT
-416 VFRTGKELKI
+416 IYRGGKESKI
-426 NLPVLRQRPLV
+426 NLPVLRERPLV
-437 IPELKGTYPSYFVY
+437 IPELNGAYPSYFVY
-451 GPIVFS
+451 GPLVFS
-457 EATTDFW
+457 EVTTDMLAA
-464 TIVQYNREWT
+464 QRNREMT
-474 GFLAMLT
+474 GFFAMLT
-481 YMGSPLIG
+481 YMGSPLIC

-498 GERLVIV
+498 GERLVVV

-520 PAWQVLKTVNHQPVK
+520 PAWQILKAVNHQPIK

-548 DEFVTFEFNTRSSGE
+548 DEFVTFEFNTRTSGE
-563 SIVFP
+563 TVVFP

-592 VMTIWNAKQ
+592 VMTIWNGKG